1 MAETLII
8 LPTYN
13 EIESLE
19 RVLGRIRQSVPQA
32 DVLIIDDLSPD

>member
-19 RVLGRIRQSVPQA
+19 AILGRIRQLVPQA
-32 DVLIIDDLSPD
+32 DVIIVPVR